1 MQIANLLTNKCQE
14 LLKSTSED
22 SDNNLWS
29 QIFKPNSSKYLNI
42 LSTTLQEVI
51 QLSSA
56 YRDLVYQS
64 KDSLLFQQ
72 GFSNAGR
79 RVSQKPNTK
88 SSSSG
93 SGSTLQPV
101 STSSIQGCIPHI
113 RSGLSLNNIADI
125 VEPLIALSSRAENVL
140 EIVKTT
146 QKLSLLCPQLTG
158 LPRLTGL
165 WKRPEDERDG
175 LQKKVE
181 EMAEKPI
188 SKPVAYSESTD
199 DSVVVMICSYLT
211 AMYTCLQTGCPS
223 GSSQVF
229 ATNGKEKDSFQPVY
243 EEYCHL
249 VTQLQ
254 ENICRYLLV
263 S

>member
-1 MQIANLLTNKCQE
+1 MQIANLLTSKCQQ

-22 SDNNLWS
+22 SDKNLWS
-29 QIFKPNSSKYLNI
+29 QIFKPNTSNNLNL

-51 QLSSA
+51 QLNSA

-64 KDSLLFQQ
+64 KDSLLYQQ
-72 GFSNAGR
+72 GFSNAAR
-79 RVSQKPNTK
+79 RVSQKSNTK
-88 SSSSG
+88 RSSIG

-101 STSSIQGCIPHI
+101 STNSVQGSIPHME
-113 RSGLSLNNIADI
+113 SGLSLNNIVDI
-125 VEPLIALSSRAENVL
+125 VEPLVALSSRADNIS
-140 EIVKTT
+140 EIIKIT
-146 QKLSLLCPQLTG
+146 QKLSLLCPELTG

-165 WKRPEDERDG
+165 WKTPEDEGNG
-175 LQKKVE
+175 LQKKEE
-181 EMAEKPI
+181 EMADKPI
-188 SKPVAYSESTD
+188 SKSVAYSESTD
-199 DSVVVMICSYLT
+199 DSVAVMICRYLT
-211 AMYTCLQTGCPS
+211 AMHTCLQSGCPS

-229 ATNGKEKDSFQPVY
+229 ATHGKEKDSFKPVY

-254 ENICRYLLV
+254 DNICRYLLV